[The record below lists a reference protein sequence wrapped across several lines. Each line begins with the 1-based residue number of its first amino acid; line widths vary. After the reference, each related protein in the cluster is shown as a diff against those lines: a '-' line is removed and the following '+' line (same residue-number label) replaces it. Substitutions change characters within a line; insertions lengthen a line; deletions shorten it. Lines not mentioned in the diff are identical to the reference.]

1 MLQEVIDRI
10 DSLIEEEMIG
20 DDRRQEKMIGDDRRQ
35 EEIRGDDNQ

>member
-20 DDRRQEKMIGDDRRQ
+20 DDRRQE
-35 EEIRGDDNQ
+35 EIRGDDNQ